1 MFWIDEAN
9 TTVVLHVSSCWLSRV
24 SSRLGQPLV
33 GSSWQLKRELFLSVI
48 VMGHHGDMIGITNI
62 YSDMLGGLNLRK
74 TPFFFH
80 PTWDGDPKW
89 RALAMTMLCN
99 GDRRKSPGVG
109 GLIHCWWEV
118 GIGDELWIAIR
129 TAGRK
134 LTGSYRIKIV
144 VCIFTGY
151 VLIYTCI
158 YIYIDKAG
166 DGHTLNS
173 HHFNF
178 VLDRFPVYIYY
189 IHIYIYWIS
198 QITYTK
204 GTIYYIYT
212 YIYVYDSV
220 RGLPHPGRVGVH
232 YMIHCTCIDC
242 IIIIIYRC

>member
-1 MFWIDEAN
+1 
-9 TTVVLHVSSCWLSRV
+9 
-24 SSRLGQPLV
+24 
-33 GSSWQLKRELFLSVI
+33 
-48 VMGHHGDMIGITNI
+48 
-62 YSDMLGGLNLRK
+62 
-74 TPFFFH
+74 
-80 PTWDGDPKW
+80 
-89 RALAMTMLCN
+89 MTMLCN

-178 VLDRFPVYIYY
+178 VLDRFPVYIYIIY
-189 IHIYIYWIS
+189 IYIYWIS

-232 YMIHCTCIDC
+232 YMIHCTCLDC
-242 IIIIIYRC
+242 RIIIIYRC